1 MKIFYISDFFLE
13 DLPFCGGA
21 EYNDKQLVEILREH
35 DKEVIFAR
43 SSEVT
48 VATIKNNIDSLFI
61 VSNFLMLDKNCVDL
75 LTKDCS
81 YIIYEH
87 DHKYL
92 KSRNPVLYK
101 NFKAPVNQI
110 INKSFYESAKF
121 VFCQS
126 SFHEK
131 IINKNL
137 NLKNTFNISGNL
149 WSEKDLSFI
158 KSLAEKADKKDC
170 CSIMDSKIWNK
181 NTVGGIEFC
190 DTKNIK
196 YELISD
202 QNYHEFLKKIA
213 ANNKFLFLPR
223 SPETLSRV
231 CVEAKMLGC
240 SLIVN
245 NLIGAKYE
253 EWFKKDSGDLI
264 EYMQG
269 IKDKIINKIEE

>member
-1 MKIFYISDFFLE
+1 MDRDWE
-13 DLPFCGGA
+13 
-21 EYNDKQLVEILREH
+21 
-35 DKEVIFAR
+35 
-43 SSEVT
+43 
-48 VATIKNNIDSLFI
+48 
-61 VSNFLMLDKNCVDL
+61 KNCVDL
-75 LTKDCS
+75 LIKDCS

-158 KSLAEKADKKDC
+158 KSLAEKADKKRLLFH
-170 CSIMDSKIWNK
+170 NGFK
-181 NTVGGIEFC
+181 NLE
-190 DTKNIK
+190 
-196 YELISD
+196 
-202 QNYHEFLKKIA
+202 
-213 ANNKFLFLPR
+213 
-223 SPETLSRV
+223 
-231 CVEAKMLGC
+231 
-240 SLIVN
+240 
-245 NLIGAKYE
+245 
-253 EWFKKDSGDLI
+253 
-264 EYMQG
+264 
-269 IKDKIINKIEE
+269 

>member
-1 MKIFYISDFFLE
+1 
-13 DLPFCGGA
+13 
-21 EYNDKQLVEILREH
+21 
-35 DKEVIFAR
+35 
-43 SSEVT
+43 
-48 VATIKNNIDSLFI
+48 
-61 VSNFLMLDKNCVDL
+61 
-75 LTKDCS
+75 
-81 YIIYEH
+81 
-87 DHKYL
+87 
-92 KSRNPVLYK
+92 
-101 NFKAPVNQI
+101 
-110 INKSFYESAKF
+110 
-121 VFCQS
+121 
-126 SFHEK
+126 
-131 IINKNL
+131 
-137 NLKNTFNISGNL
+137 
-149 WSEKDLSFI
+149 
-158 KSLAEKADKKDC
+158 
-170 CSIMDSKIWNK
+170 MDSKIWNK